1 MNKKLKI
8 FLPLII
14 IFIGIIAAFVMI
26 TSRAKIE
33 TRPVIFPAP
42 LVRAKK
48 IELQNV
54 QLTVRSQGTVSPRTE
69 SDLVSQVAGEV
80 IQVAQ
85 QFAAGGF
92 FKEGDLLV
100 RVDPRDYEF
109 ALSRLKAEVAQARL
123 RFAQEEGEASIAREE
138 WEKLE
143 KEEEPNPLVLR
154 KPQLAE
160 AKASLDA
167 ALSNLK
173 QAELNLER
181 TQIQAPYDGRIRIKK
196 VDIGQYVSPGAPLA
210 TIYAVD
216 YAEVRLPVSDD
227 EIAYLDCCLDY
238 RSQNPAALNIDV
250 NITVNF
256 AGQSHQWEGKIVR
269 VEGEIDPLSR
279 MINLVARVK
288 DPYGE
293 NRRSGRPP
301 LAVGLFVEAEIIG
314 KKVKDVA
321 VVERSALRGTDQVLI
336 IDKEK
341 RLHFRRVDVLRA
353 DFETVIISSGLREGE
368 RVCLSPLETVVEGMR
383 VRVVEENQTQELE
396 SSREGVS

>member
-8 FLPLII
+8 FLPVII
-14 IFIGIIAAFVMI
+14 IVIGITAAFVMI

-33 TRPVIFPAP
+33 TKPVTFPAP

-48 IELQNV
+48 IELQDV

-80 IQVAQ
+80 IQVAP

-109 ALSRLKAEVAQARL
+109 ALSRRKAEVAQARL
-123 RFAQEEGEASIAREE
+123 RFVQEEGEASVAREE
-138 WEKLE
+138 WEKLG

-154 KPQLAE
+154 EPQLAE
-160 AKASLDA
+160 AKAALDA
-167 ALSNLK
+167 ALANLK

-181 TQIQAPYDGRIRIKK
+181 TQIRAPYDGRIRVKK
-196 VDIGQYVSPGAPLA
+196 VDVGQYVSPGAPLA

-216 YAEVRLPVSDD
+216 YAEVRLPVPDD

-250 NITVNF
+250 NISASF
-256 AGQSHQWEGKIVR
+256 AGQSHRWQGKIVR

-279 MINLVARVK
+279 MVNLVARVK

-293 NRRSGRPP
+293 NQRSGRPP

-321 VVERSALRGTDQVLI
+321 VIERSALRGTDQVLV
-336 IDKEK
+336 IDVEN
-341 RLHFRRVDVLRA
+341 RLHFRTVDVLRA
-353 DFETVIISSGLREGE
+353 DFETVIIRSGLSEGE
-368 RVCLSPLETVVEGMR
+368 LVCLSALETVVEGME
-383 VRVVEENQTQELE
+383 VRMVNEHQDQKVKST
-396 SSREGVS
+396 SRGV